1 MSSEPASA
9 ARRACP
15 LCAADDAAPLWIK
28 GALRLVRCR
37 RCAMVYADP
46 VPQELAAGSFYQGQ
60 THSLSPD
67 KLQSDYAPVRFERE
81 LRIFRRHCRGGDV
94 LDVGCSTGAF
104 LFQLKV
110 RWPNAYSVLGTDLA
124 SAALDHA
131 ESRGVPVRRQP
142 FLDLDTGERA
152 FDAVTFWAVMEH
164 LLNPKEFLRQAGAL
178 LKPGGCCFML
188 VPNFKSLAVR
198 LLGAKY
204 RYVMPDHL
212 NYFTAETFK
221 RFAGTQRDLRIVEGG
236 STHFNPVVIWQDF
249 RGRVERVPD
258 AERARLLKRTTAWKQ
273 TGWLA
278 PVKTLYGGVERM
290 LGSVNLA
297 DNLFLVLRKRKSAD

>member
-1 MSSEPASA
+1 MSREPTSA
-9 ARRACP
+9 VRRVCP
-15 LCAADDAAPLWIK
+15 LCDADDAAPLWIK

-46 VPQELAAGSFYQGQ
+46 VSQELAAGSFYQGQ

-67 KLQSDYAPVRFERE
+67 KLASDYAPVRFERE

-110 RWPNAYSVLGTDLA
+110 RWPNVYSVLGTDLA

-131 ESRGVPVRRQP
+131 ESRGVPVLRRP
-142 FLDLDTGERA
+142 FLDFDIGERA
-152 FDAVTFWAVMEH
+152 FDAVTFWAVVEH
-164 LLNPKEFLRQAGAL
+164 LFKPKEFLCQAGAL

-188 VPNFKSLAVR
+188 VPNLKSLAVR

-221 RFAGTQRDLRIVEGG
+221 AFASAQRDLRIIEGG
-236 STHFNPVVIWQDF
+236 STHFNPLVILQDY
-249 RGRVERVPD
+249 RGGADRVPD
-258 AERARLLKRTTAWKQ
+258 AERARLLQRTTAWKQ

-278 PVKTLYGGVERM
+278 PVKALYAGVERA

-297 DNLFLVLRKRKSAD
+297 DNLFLVLRKCPAGA